1 MSVDNN
7 TKFLNSNFDLED
19 NEGGNEFI
27 DFVEDQDLLA
37 SDPVEIIVAR
47 VLFALLVSVSL
58 VINLLLVLAVGRRWK
73 TVHLIYILAAS
84 MALPDLVFY
93 SKLVAELVNSWERS
107 VPPWTTSGKQT
118 SGHGSVIFQNRRLP
132 VGYGSVIFQ
141 NKRLPLVHGFY
152 LQQM

>member
-107 VPPWTTSGKQT
+107 VPPWTTSGKPT
-118 SGHGSVIFQNRRLP
+118 SVIFKNKCLP

-141 NKRLPLVHGFY
+141 NKRLPLAHGFY

>member
-73 TVHLIYILAAS
+73 PVHLVYMLAAS
-84 MALPDLVFY
+84 MALSSVTS
-93 SKLVAELVNSWERS
+93 SKSNLLEDGWTACARPSSHTLWAKACIDSVKVCLVA
-107 VPPWTTSGKQT
+107 
-118 SGHGSVIFQNRRLP
+118 F
-132 VGYGSVIFQ
+132 
-141 NKRLPLVHGFY
+141 PLY
-152 LQQM
+152 ITLN